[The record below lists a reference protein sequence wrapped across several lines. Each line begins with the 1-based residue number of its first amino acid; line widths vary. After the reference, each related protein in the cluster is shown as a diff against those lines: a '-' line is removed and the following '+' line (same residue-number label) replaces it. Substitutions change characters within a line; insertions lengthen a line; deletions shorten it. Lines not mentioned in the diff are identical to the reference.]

1 MTTPGNRSGR
11 TTSRPLGV
19 GLLVPQWE
27 GHLAGQTPRWTDA
40 LAVAQAAEAVGF
52 DTLWIIDDLLIDIAG
67 ARFGVWECWSWTA
80 ALAAATQ
87 HIALGT
93 YVCANTH
100 RNPAL
105 LAKIAETVDEIS
117 GSRLTL
123 GMGSGGGD
131 TQHRAF
137 GFDWKHRF
145 DRLEEG
151 IRIVHELLHTGQSTF
166 RGTWY
171 QTEECELRPRGPRPE
186 GLPIL
191 VGTVG
196 IGPRM
201 LQATAQYAD
210 EWAILLPW
218 TGASDPA
225 RIPLLR
231 AAADEACRRVGRDPA
246 SLRRSAGIGISLG
259 GAPVGFGTWDQTA
272 HAITGTPEQIAARL
286 SAFAAEGIDQLQIFL
301 GPTTVAGVEAFA
313 PVLAQLD
320 RG

>member
-1 MTTPGNRSGR
+1 MMAPGNRSGR
-11 TTSRPLGV
+11 TTRRPLGV

-27 GHLAGQTPRWTDA
+27 GHLDGQTPRWTDA

-52 DTLWIIDDLLIDIAG
+52 DTLWIIDDFLIDIAG

-93 YVCANTH
+93 YVSANTH

-117 GSRLTL
+117 GGRLTL

-137 GFDWKHRF
+137 GFDCDHRF
-145 DRLEEG
+145 GRFEEG
-151 IRIVHELLHTGQSTF
+151 IQIVHELLHGGRSTAG
-166 RGTWY
+166 GTWY
-171 QTEECELRPRGPRPE
+171 QTEDCELRPRGPRPE

-196 IGPRM
+196 AGPRM
-201 LQATAQYAD
+201 LHATAQYAD

-218 TGASDPA
+218 TGPSDPA
-225 RIPLLR
+225 RIPALR

-246 SLRRSAGIGISLG
+246 SLRRSAGIGIS
-259 GAPVGFGTWDQTA
+259 
-272 HAITGTPEQIAARL
+272 
-286 SAFAAEGIDQLQIFL
+286 
-301 GPTTVAGVEAFA
+301 
-313 PVLAQLD
+313 
-320 RG
+320 